1 MRVEQGADLQPYNTL
16 ALSATATTL
25 VHAENVQDVREA
37 ISLARMKDLPLIPL
51 GGGSNVVLAG
61 DLDVVVLRMALIGV
75 SELSRNAT
83 SVLLRVGAGE
93 GWHDFVS
100 WCLDHEFYGLENL
113 ALIPGTVGAAPIQNI
128 GAYGVELEQFVEA
141 VNVIDLTSAEAR
153 RLNREACEF
162 GYRDSVF
169 KRELR
174 DRVVITSVDLRLSL
188 QPTLNLD
195 YPSLRN
201 YLNVEGETA
210 TPRSVFD
217 AVVAIRQA
225 RLPDPAELPNA
236 GSFFK
241 NPIVGQAS
249 GAYLRTRYSQLPV
262 FPQPD
267 GRMKLSAAWMIEHCG
282 WKGLERDGV
291 GVAANHSLVLVNHGS
306 DNGTA
311 VLALAQDIRESVRNV
326 FGYELEIEPRVLE
339 SEHG

>member
-1 MRVEQGADLQPYNTL
+1 MRAEQGAELQPYNTL
-16 ALSATATTL
+16 ALSARATTL
-25 VHAENVQDVREA
+25 VHATSEQDVRDA
-37 ISLARMKDLPLIPL
+37 IALAKVKDLPLIPL

-61 DLDVVVLRMALIGV
+61 DLDAVVIRMALTGV
-75 SELSRNAT
+75 SELSRNAN
-83 SVLLRVGAGE
+83 SVLLRVSAGE

-100 WCLDHEFYGLENL
+100 WCLEHEFYGLENL

-141 VNVIDLTSAEAR
+141 VSVIDLTSAEAR
-153 RLNREACEF
+153 VLTHKACEF

-188 QPTLNLD
+188 QPTLNID
-195 YPSLRN
+195 YPSLLN
-201 YLNVEGETA
+201 YLNADGETA
-210 TPRSVFD
+210 TPRSVFN

-225 RLPDPAELPNA
+225 RLPDPAEHPNA

-241 NPIVGQAS
+241 NPVVGQAS
-249 GAYLRTRYSQLPV
+249 GAYLRTRYSRLPV

-306 DNGTA
+306 DDGA
-311 VLALAQDIRESVRNV
+311 VLLALANDIRDSVRNA
-326 FGYELEIEPRVLE
+326 FGYELEIEPRVIA
-339 SEHG
+339 SQHG